1 MKHFFFT
8 SNKINVNNKTRKCE
22 ISLTVFIKKNG
33 GILVLFLNMG
43 AAPSSG
49 GQILHIA
56 NTVNLMNLLLMEY
69 DVLCI
74 VDCVDLLNLKGR
86 TAPKKTCANRV

>member
-56 NTVNLMNLLLMEY
+56 
-69 DVLCI
+69 
-74 VDCVDLLNLKGR
+74 
-86 TAPKKTCANRV
+86 